1 MEPKVRARDW
11 KIHSANERSI
21 TYRGKLYFA
30 FRRNPKQS
38 WGIEI
43 LTGPEVEGSR
53 HVCTVALNVETRK
66 LSEEIMRIP
75 F

>member
-1 MEPKVRARDW
+1 MPVRPRDW
-11 KIHSANERSI
+11 KHHSANERSI
-21 TYRGKLYFA
+21 AYRGKLYFA
-30 FRRNPKQS
+30 ARHSPRQT
-38 WGIEI
+38 WMIEI
-43 LTGPEVEGSR
+43 LTGPEVQGSR